1 MHCPDDWY
9 QTFFTGVALDMWRN
23 AMTPEMTRAEA
34 DTIQGHLRVGPPAR
48 LLDVPCGNGR
58 LAIEL
63 ASRGY
68 HVFGIDI
75 AGESID
81 EGKANADAAGVGV
94 DLRQGDMR
102 DLAELGTFDGV
113 YCWGNS
119 FGYLEEDGNLAFLFA
134 AGSALA
140 PGGRLVLE
148 FGALAE
154 TALPNMKHY
163 NAWYEA
169 GDVIL
174 AVKNGYDLHRGRLV
188 TEYTFIQGGAVE
200 KRMGSQQVFTL
211 RELKGLLTTAGF
223 DHVEAFGYDG
233 QPLQLGGQRAVIV
246 ARKGD
251 GV

>member
-9 QTFFTGVALDMWRN
+9 QSFFTGVALDMWRHYV
-23 AMTPEMTRAEA
+23 TPELTRSEV
-34 DTIQGHLRVGPPAR
+34 DTILGHLQVAPSAR

-58 LAIEL
+58 LALDL

-68 HVFGIDI
+68 QVHGVDI
-75 AGESID
+75 AGESIE
-81 EGKANADAAGVGV
+81 EGQANASAARIDV

-102 DLAELGTFDGV
+102 DLVELGTFDGV

-134 AGSALA
+134 AASALA

-148 FGALAE
+148 FGTLAE
-154 TALPNMKHY
+154 TVLPNMKQY
-163 NAWYEA
+163 DTWYEV

-174 AVKNGYDLHRGRLV
+174 AIKNGYDIYRGRLV
-188 TEYTFIQGGAVE
+188 TEYTFIKGGTVE

-211 RELKGLLTTAGF
+211 RELKNLLTTAGF

-233 QPLQLGGQRAVIV
+233 QTLQLGGQRAVIV
-246 ARKGD
+246 ARKGA
-251 GV
+251 

>member
-9 QTFFTGVALDMWRN
+9 QTFFTGVALDLWRN
-23 AMTPEMTRAEA
+23 AVTPEMTRSEA
-34 DTIQGHLRVGPPAR
+34 DTIQGHLQVGPPAR

-58 LAIEL
+58 LAMEL

-68 HVFGIDI
+68 QVHGVDI
-75 AGESID
+75 AGESIE
-81 EGKANADAAGVGV
+81 EGQATASAARIDV

-102 DLAELGTFDGV
+102 DLSGLGTFDGA

-134 AGSALA
+134 VAGALN

-148 FGALAE
+148 FGTLAE
-154 TALPNMKHY
+154 TILPNLKNY
-163 NAWYEA
+163 NAWYEV

-174 AVKNGYDLHRGRLV
+174 AVKNGYDLYRGRLV
-188 TEYTFIQGGAVE
+188 TEYTFVQNGVVT

-211 RELKGLLTTAGF
+211 RELKGLMTTAGF
-223 DHVEAFGYDG
+223 DQVEAFGYDG
-233 QPLQLGGQRAVIV
+233 QALQLGGQRAVIV
-246 ARKGD
+246 ARKGA
-251 GV
+251 

>member
-9 QTFFTGVALDMWRN
+9 QTFFTGVALDMWR
-23 AMTPEMTRAEA
+23 AAVTPEMTRSEA
-34 DTIQGHLRVGPPAR
+34 DAILGHLQVGPPAR

-63 ASRGY
+63 AARGY
-68 HVFGIDI
+68 QVCGVDI
-75 AGESID
+75 APESVE
-81 EGKANADAAGVGV
+81 EGNLAAAARGVAV

-102 DLAELGTFDGV
+102 DLAGLGTFDGA

-119 FGYLEEDGNLAFLFA
+119 FGYLEEDGNLAFLFTA
-134 AGSALA
+134 AGTLN

-148 FGALAE
+148 FGTLAE
-154 TALPNMKHY
+154 TLLPNLKSY
-163 NAWYEA
+163 NAWYET

-188 TEYTFIQGGAVE
+188 TEYTFVQNGVVT

-233 QPLQLGGQRAVIV
+233 QALQIGGQRAVVV
-246 ARKGD
+246 ARKGA
-251 GV
+251 